1 MVKAKLQK
9 LRKAVNHPQAWENN
23 DGHHYLL
30 DIAEFRISRIEIH
43 LVTAKSSVGYL
54 DFFLTTDDALS
65 DIADDFDDLIKACA
79 AIEQMLWTIESLLH
93 PILIARNKG
102 DAVKYDRIISKL
114 LAEIAP
120 DRVFVTNADR
130 PHIRILPIM
139 CHNLKIDSAARV
151 FQFNLEKEKAF
162 YATGEPGAVPC
173 EQETQDVAG
182 VLCIFPSIW
191 SFTTITLLLHEIG
204 HVIWD
209 NCIPAS
215 QKKAI
220 IQLILGVFPHAFPN
234 ERAERLCG
242 EVAADAVASLVG
254 GYAFGT
260 SLCGFFIAKKEH
272 WTRTAPGYLDIG
284 DRIGLVQRA
293 CASVTPKC
301 PGRNDSY
308 WHAIESLKKH
318 LDETQPDTESNIV
331 HQQKAEEKRID
342 ELIEAFKKS
351 LLGLGVRLADT
362 VEPPLLT
369 SPGDRPTI
377 EGETVRESL
386 MTAAMFREKCK
397 DDDGTDYI
405 DWEKEALP
413 AISK

>member
-1 MVKAKLQK
+1 M
-9 LRKAVNHPQAWENN
+9 
-23 DGHHYLL
+23 L

-43 LVTAKSSVGYL
+43 LATAKSYVGYL
-54 DFFLTTDDALS
+54 DFFITTDDTLS
-65 DIADDFDDLIKACA
+65 EIADDFDDLIKACA
-79 AIEQMLWTIESLLH
+79 AIEQLLWTIESLLH

-114 LAEIAP
+114 LDEIAP
-120 DRVFVTNADR
+120 DRVFVTNGDQ

-139 CHNLKIDSAARV
+139 CHKLKIDSAAKV
-151 FQFNLEKEKAF
+151 FQFHLEKEKAF
-162 YATGEPGAVPC
+162 YARQEPGPVPC

-204 HVIWD
+204 HIVWD
-209 NCIPAS
+209 HCIPAI
-215 QKKAI
+215 QKQAI
-220 IQLILGVFPHAFPN
+220 IRLILRAFPHAFPN
-234 ERAERLCG
+234 ERPERLWS
-242 EVAADAVASLVG
+242 EIAADAFASLVG
-254 GYAFGT
+254 GYAFGA

-293 CASVTPKC
+293 CAFETPNC

-308 WHAIESLKKH
+308 WYAIESLKKH
-318 LDETQPDTESNIV
+318 LDGTQPNTESKIV
-331 HQQKAEEKRID
+331 HQQRAEDDRID

-351 LLGLGVRLADT
+351 LLGLGVKLAST
-362 VEPPLLT
+362 VEPPSLT
-369 SPGDRPTI
+369 STGERPTI
-377 EGETVRESL
+377 EGETIRQSL
-386 MTAAMFREKCK
+386 VTAAMFREKCK
-397 DDDGTDYI
+397 DDDGTDYM

-413 AISK
+413 AIS